1 MKVKRKSLGLKG
13 QFLTGLI
20 TMTVVL
26 IFAII
31 YSTVNLLDISTEMDK
46 LKNKEI
52 EEVRISN
59 ALQSNAYNMMFNM
72 TKYGLTGDVTFYDE
86 GMEKMATVR
95 NYLQEGIDLSMNDEE
110 LVGMYDELLLLSS
123 ELDTYNQLLNQT
135 KSVFEKRDNLRMDM
149 DDVSTRFSEA
159 AGDLYAKLNEQLD
172 SQVAQIRTMTESDA
186 DTTAIL
192 DELNDL
198 EAYNSGILQIYLV
211 ASRSDDMTLMNYK
224 EQATGD
230 HIDVEAMDT
239 IMEEAKGSINML
251 LGMEFDNDLTQ
262 EINTVGNLLN
272 EYDTVISDMT
282 EANDQ
287 INDLRGLR
295 ETSILAVVNYANTVT
310 DNGLSD
316 TIATANATNDGLANT
331 IRVILI
337 IFLIAIIIGF
347 GFNMFIVQRIVRTVN
362 RLKDAADHLAMGDV
376 DVQVDSGRQDELGA
390 LASAFAS
397 VAEGVQKQAL
407 VAEKVAA
414 GDTDVVI
421 EVRSDKD
428 VLNIKLQQMVE
439 MIQAMLYE
447 VEQLTEAGSIG
458 KIMTRGNEEGFMG
471 NWKEIIHSVNK
482 LLDIFSGFFDQMPIA
497 LMFADN
503 DYNIHYMN
511 QNGARMIGSDADKV
525 RGNKCY
531 QVLNTD
537 DCGTD
542 DCACTDAMAS
552 NRMVTNET
560 AAHVNGQDKELKYTG
575 IPMHDKTGEVIGFF
589 EIMVDQTEIKTAQRM
604 AEKQAI
610 YQEVEVSK
618 LQGDLENLSRGILS
632 VDSKVE
638 PYDEDTENIAT
649 TFTSIYNS
657 LGTSVSSIKSYIE
670 EMSTILR
677 EMSEGNLQVGIER
690 NYLGEFV
697 AIKDAINLIVGSLNR
712 VLGDI
717 NVASEQVA
725 AGSKQVSDSAQSLS
739 RGASDQASSVE
750 EITSSITEV
759 AEQTRMNADNAK
771 QAKTLADE
779 ASQGATAGNA
789 QMQETLSA
797 MMEINESSA
806 NISKIIK
813 VIDEIAFQTNILAL
827 NAAVEAARAGD
838 HGKGFAVVAEEVRNL
853 AARSANAAK
862 ETTALIESS
871 VQKVETGTQVA
882 NQTAAA
888 LDKIVAGV
896 DEAAMLVTD
905 IAKASEEQAAAI
917 EQINQGIEQ
926 ISRVTQMN
934 TATAEESASA
944 SEELLSQSEL
954 TQEMVAQFKLKSGS
968 FNEPTMKS
976 SKRSAKSRS
985 YEEDGDAF
993 IQLDSDD
1000 YGKY

>member
-1 MKVKRKSLGLKG
+1 MKERKRAIGLRG
-13 QFLTGLI
+13 QFLTGLV
-20 TMTVVL
+20 TMTVILV
-26 IFAII
+26 FAII
-31 YSTVNLLDISTEMDK
+31 YSTVTLLDISTEMDK

-72 TKYGLTGDVTFYDE
+72 TKYGLTGDVTFYNE
-86 GMEKMATVR
+86 GMEKMTTVR
-95 NYLQEGIDLSMNDEE
+95 NYLQEGIELSIDDPE
-110 LVGMYDELLLLSS
+110 LQGMYDELLLLSS
-123 ELDTYNQLLNQT
+123 ELDTYTDLLGQT
-135 KSVFEKRDNLRMDM
+135 KSVFEQRDQLRLDM
-149 DDVSTRFSEA
+149 EDVSTRFSEA
-159 AGDLYAKLNEQLD
+159 SINLYRQLNVQLD
-172 SQVAQIRTMTESDA
+172 NQVAQLRSLIQDGA
-186 DTTAIL
+186 GTATINAEIDDL
-192 DELNDL
+192 DM
-198 EAYNSGILQIYLV
+198 YNNSILQVFLI
-211 ASRSDDMTLMNYK
+211 AGRSDDMTLMNYK
-224 EQATGD
+224 EQATGVHTD
-230 HIDVEAMDT
+230 SEEINTIVQEAMD
-239 IMEEAKGSINML
+239 AINVL
-251 LGMEFDNDLTQ
+251 LAADLDQDMTG
-262 EINTVGNLLN
+262 EINTVSNLLN
-272 EYDTVISDMT
+272 EYNAIIVNMA
-282 EANDQ
+282 EANDR
-287 INDLRGLR
+287 INELRDLR
-295 ETSILAVVNYANTVT
+295 ETSILSVINYANTVT

-316 TIATANATNDGLANT
+316 TIATANGTNDGLAAT
-331 IRVILI
+331 IRVIVI
-337 IFLIAIIIGF
+337 IFIIAILIGF
-347 GFNMFIVQRIVRTVN
+347 GFNMYIVQRIVRTIN
-362 RLKDAADHLAMGDV
+362 RLRSAAEHLAIGDV
-376 DVQVDSGRQDELGA
+376 DVQVDSGLQDELGA
-390 LASAFAS
+390 LATAFGK

-414 GDTDVVI
+414 GDTDVNI
-421 EVRSDKD
+421 EVRSEKD

-458 KIMTRGNEEGFMG
+458 KIMTRGNEEGFTG
-471 NWKEIIHSVNK
+471 SWQDIIHSVNK

-537 DCGTD
+537 DCGTP
-542 DCACTDAMAS
+542 DCACTDAMTS

-560 AAHVNGQDKELKYTG
+560 TAHVNGQDREIKYTG
-575 IPMHDKTGEVIGFF
+575 IPMHDKSGEVIGFF
-589 EIMVDQTEIKTAQRM
+589 EIMVDQTEIKTAQRK
-604 AEKQAI
+604 AEKQAV
-610 YQEVEVSK
+610 YQEIEVGK
-618 LQGDLENLSRGILS
+618 LQGDLENLSRGVLS
-632 VDSKVE
+632 VNSKVE
-638 PYDEDTENIAT
+638 PYDEDTESIAV
-649 TFTSIYNS
+649 TFTSIYDS
-657 LGTSVSSIKSYIE
+657 LGISVSSIKSYIE
-670 EMSTILR
+670 EMSAILR

-779 ASQGATAGNA
+779 ASQGATSGNV
-789 QMQETLSA
+789 QMQETLRA
-797 MMEINESSA
+797 MLEINESSA

-905 IAKASEEQAAAI
+905 IAKASEEQATAI

-934 TATAEESASA
+934 TATAEQSASA

-954 TQEMVAQFKLKSGS
+954 TQEMVAQFKLKGSSSSGLS
-968 FNEPTMKS
+968 TKKPKASRKS
-976 SKRSAKSRS
+976 ST
-985 YEEDGDAF
+985 YEDDGDAF